1 MSTFELTVS
10 CKLQSV
16 CLLEQGIVSWIYPEQ
31 ESELR
36 DVVLA
41 LHGAVKSEQV
51 SFFSKL
57 GEAWIYV
64 RRGGEGKGEGE
75 QFALAVTASEY
86 QPAKYDALL
95 ALQCRR
101 YAASKDV
108 VDGVLRPFLQVFL
121 ANAVGDEWREA
132 AFDYREALLAG
143 SLRQLIA
150 RFGAD
155 DTVRL
160 WAAMLCKRRVLVVGS
175 GDCAELLG
183 VVRSLPLLSFHRQNF
198 GLLRPIVL
206 LDNAVQLAE
215 LKQLGAAYVAGLL
228 TATAASPAVLNALA
242 DVVVDIAARRVRSD
256 QSDELSAFEQSLA
269 AMLTELANDTAQD
282 DAAIVKALLLKTKA
296 LIARIASLAPLTREA
311 VRTTS
316 AIPDDLKQLCWLIGQ
331 AEGL

>member
-1 MSTFELTVS
+1 MSSFELSVS
-10 CKLQSV
+10 CKLLSV

-31 ESELR
+31 ENELR

-41 LHGAVKSEQV
+41 LNGAVKSDQV

-64 RRGGEGKGEGE
+64 RRGGGGE
-75 QFALAVTASEY
+75 FAVAVTASEF

-95 ALQCRR
+95 ALQCGR

-121 ANAVGDEWREA
+121 TNAVGDEWRES

-143 SLRQLIA
+143 SLRALVA

-160 WAAMLCKRRVLVVGS
+160 WAAMLCKRRVLVVGT

-206 LDNAVQLAE
+206 LDNATQLAE

-228 TATAASPAVLNALA
+228 TAAASPAVVNALA
-242 DVVVDIAARRVRSD
+242 DVVVDIAARRVRAADESE
-256 QSDELSAFEQSLA
+256 ELSAFEQSLA
-269 AMLTELANDTAQD
+269 AMLSELANDTTQD

-311 VRTTS
+311 IRSTT
-316 AIPDDLKQLCWLIGQ
+316 AIPEDLKQLCWLIGQ
-331 AEGL
+331 AEAI